1 MQTGAAG
8 CGRSERGRIPSGA
21 PFRTRKDPHDGME
34 RDVVSLPYWQRS
46 LLAALSYVR
55 LTLPRTLTPALFNQS
70 RYTVLV
76 GDPPH
81 REVAVGAL
89 VCRKNQATTL
99 RKLLP
104 RAR

>member
-1 MQTGAAG
+1 MFPNGG
-8 CGRSERGRIPSGA
+8 
-21 PFRTRKDPHDGME
+21 
-34 RDVVSLPYWQRS
+34 
-46 LLAALSYVR
+46 ALSCEWLLSLSR
-55 LTLPRTLTPALFNQS
+55 ARTLTTAPFNQS

-104 RAR
+104 RAW